1 MGNYES
7 YGEIAGMEEF
17 MEGFA
22 EGMSSV
28 SLFGDLWSNLLTIC
42 TYVFMAIGMYTIAKR
57 RGINHPWLAWIP
69 FGNTWLLG
77 CISDQYRYVAHGQ
90 EKSKRKLMLGFEI
103 ATAATGTITIVALII
118 GIIQMFGGMDMD
130 MMEVVEPDAAYIA
143 EALAPI
149 VVALVLC
156 FVMLGFAIALTVL
169 QYMALHD
176 LFKSCNPATSTVFL
190 VLSIVLSLFGF
201 GVVQAIFVFVTRN
214 KDLGMP
220 QRQTPVMYTQPTWQ
234 PTQPPVEPW
243 EQNNEF

>member
-103 ATAATGTITIVALII
+103 ATAATGTITIVAVII

-130 MMEVVEPDAAYIA
+130 MMVVVEPDATYIA

-220 QRQTPVMYTQPTWQ
+220 QRQTPVTYTQPTWQ